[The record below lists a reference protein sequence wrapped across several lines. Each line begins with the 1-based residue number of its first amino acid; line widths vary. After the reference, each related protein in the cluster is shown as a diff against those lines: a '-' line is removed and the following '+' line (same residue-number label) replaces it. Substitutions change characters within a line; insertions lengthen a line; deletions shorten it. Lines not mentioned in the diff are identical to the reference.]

1 MFTRAPKFDLQV
13 THNFGAGDVTWRSV
27 FSLNTGYPALFE
39 AGAVSDLA
47 WDNGAQSLNT
57 VIAASPRWLLDGT
70 AWETTED
77 ELTVAPNF
85 FDGYGVVSWSIDA
98 GPGHV
103 PGTLHVACSLPGDA
117 PETPDSLTSYALGP
131 GAWSTGSL
139 PVSNGEF
146 APDQWFQ
153 VYLRFVPEHLQALL

>member
-27 FSLNTGYPALFE
+27 LNWNTTYPALFDS
-39 AGAVSDLA
+39 GTVTDLA
-47 WDNGAQSLNT
+47 WDNGSVDLNS
-57 VIAASPRWLLDGT
+57 VIASSPRWLFSGGV
-70 AWETTED
+70 WEATEQVWG
-77 ELTVAPNF
+77 LAPNF

-103 PGTLHVACSLPGDA
+103 PGTLHVACYLPFDD
-117 PETPDSLTSYALGP
+117 PDTPDSLTSYALGP

-146 APDQWFQ
+146 FPDQWFQ
-153 VYLRFVPEHLQALL
+153 VYVRFVPEHLQALL